1 MLFRKKQVYLSST
14 FLDLRA
20 FRESVKRALEPAGV
34 EVEHMER
41 YAAFEERPL
50 DKCLADVRC
59 CDYYVL
65 IVARRYGFVPPLPKG
80 NVLSITQ
87 LEYEEAIRHKRPCF
101 VFILADNAEWPAEFT
116 DAGWPAES
124 LPVRGF
130 MAALAE
136 RHGTATFKN
145 PEELCTRVLQAIS
158 AYNSAGQR
166 KRRRSLAGA
175 AASAVAALCIWLA
188 WPEPDPVIT
197 AADWLRAVS
206 RSQGRLIADISSAWK
221 SRPRNDAE
229 YLAKLLGDA
238 GGWVRF
244 SEAFA
249 VATAVIDKALPSYGS
264 RKLRRD
270 LRQGNISSIVTALRS
285 IKTNASGQAQL
296 SYILGA
302 FLEVEGHL
310 GEAFESY
317 DRATRAEPV
326 NVTYA
331 TAALNLATNMGMTKA
346 AIDLAQAQRRAL
358 SLEPTTPKDN
368 LATVMGYEAL
378 AYWFEGDADK
388 AGSLFEQALQL
399 TDQPAVR
406 ARLLNDRVPLFNQRG
421 DLQGAEKTLRDAA
434 LLYRCSLPVSRNGLV
449 ASLLNLTAALA
460 RQGRTAEA
468 ADSLSA
474 AAQEL
479 DATGTED
486 VFPALRAQVSVAEGL
501 LEDARSNAVRAQS
514 AFATA
519 LRVFHELHMDD
530 SFLASRARQYLGRV
544 TISLDSRAAQQR
556 LAEAVSQNLR
566 IFGAE
571 HSETVTS
578 RVYLASAFV
587 ANQDLSSAAAEL
599 AVVESYL
606 RPRKNASHRFFGQY
620 LATKARTVIARGRSD
635 SALAAQGLDQLIA
648 SCKQLNQSAQS
659 ATEALVCWQEAARL
673 AGRLGRDAAQIN
685 HETERAKA
693 SLSRKA
699 ELPAG
704 FVPWSNQSCPKS

>member
-1 MLFRKKQVYLSST
+1 MFFRKKQVYLSST
-14 FLDLRA
+14 FLDLRV
-20 FRESVKRALEPAGV
+20 FRESVKHALEPSGV
-34 EVEHMER
+34 EVEQMER

-50 DKCLADVRC
+50 DKCLADVRS

-101 VFILADNAEWPAEFT
+101 VFLLANDAEWSAEFT
-116 DAGWPAES
+116 DADWPSES

-130 MAALAE
+130 LAALAK
-136 RHGTATFKN
+136 RHGTATFKS
-145 PEELCTRVLQAIS
+145 PEELSTKVLQAIS

-166 KRRRSLAGA
+166 RRRRSLAGA
-175 AASAVAALCIWLA
+175 AALAVMALCIWLA
-188 WPEPDPVIT
+188 FPEPDPVIT
-197 AADWLRAVS
+197 AADWLRAIS
-206 RSQGRLIADISSAWK
+206 RSQGRLIADISTK
-221 SRPRNDAE
+221 RGSRARKDAE
-229 YLAKLLGDA
+229 YLAKLPGDA

-244 SEAFA
+244 SDAFA
-249 VATAVIDKALPSYGS
+249 VATAVIDKTLPSYGS
-264 RKLRRD
+264 WKLRRD
-270 LRQGNISSIVTALRS
+270 LRQGNISSSVTALRS
-285 IKTNASGQAQL
+285 IKTDASGQAQL

-302 FLEVEGHL
+302 FLEVEGQL

-317 DRATRAEPV
+317 NRATRAEPV
-326 NVTYA
+326 NVRYA

-346 AIDLAQAQRRAL
+346 AIDLAQGQRRAL
-358 SLEPTTPKDN
+358 SLEPRTTPED

-399 TDQPAVR
+399 ARQPSVR
-406 ARLLNDRVPLFNQRG
+406 ARLLNDRAPLFNQRG
-421 DLQGAEKTLRDAA
+421 DLQGAEDTLRSAA
-434 LLYRCSLPVSRNGLV
+434 LLYRCSVPVSRNGLV

-486 VFPALRAQVSVAEGL
+486 VFPVLRAQLSVADGL

-519 LRVFHELHMDD
+519 LRVFHELHMDE

-544 TISLDSRAAQQR
+544 TIPLDSHAAQQR
-556 LAEAVSQNLR
+556 LAEAVSQNLK

-587 ANQDLSSAAAEL
+587 ANQDYSSAAAEL
-599 AVVESYL
+599 AAVESYL
-606 RPRKNASHRFFGQY
+606 RPRENPLHRFYGQY
-620 LATKARTVIARGRSD
+620 LATKARIAIAHGD
-635 SALAAQGLDQLIA
+635 SALAAQGLDQLSA
-648 SCKQLNQSAQS
+648 SCKQLNMSAQS
-659 ATEALVCWQEAARL
+659 ATEALVCWQEAGRIAR
-673 AGRLGRDAAQIN
+673 RLGREAAQLD
-685 HETERAKA
+685 HETELARA

-704 FVPWSNQSCPKS
+704 SVPWSNQSCPKS